1 MTNYAKASVHP
12 SELREFQDDQ
22 TGAHIYQLTND
33 TSINHNLYFLTS
45 SFTPDQKHLVFTSY
59 RSGKPNFFRL
69 EFPNGDIVQL
79 TGAEDVHGYSGVISK
94 DGTELFYTQAD
105 AIKAIHLDSLEE
117 RVLAEFPDGSLG
129 ECSVSAD
136 ERFIVTA
143 MKRDDKSH
151 ITVTAT
157 DGSGGEVIYTSPNQT
172 IIHPQFHP
180 KHPDFIAYSG
190 DPAPRMWTI
199 KRNGT
204 ENRSLYQHDNNEFL
218 VHETFL
224 GALDDLIV
232 THWPY
237 ALRRISLNTLQMQ
250 TIADFNAWHI
260 ASNRDGTKVLCDT
273 VHPDIG
279 LRLVDVES
287 GEHTPI
293 CYPQSSSG
301 GSQWKTDR
309 YALAEDWAAAQQSG
323 DREKSLS
330 WMEMKVDTVYGP
342 QWTHPHPSFSPDE
355 TAVVYTSDVSGHSQV
370 YVAMI
375 PST

>member
-1 MTNYAKASVHP
+1 MPNYAKASIHP

-22 TGAHIYQLTND
+22 TGAHIYQLTSD

-45 SFTPDQKHLVFTSY
+45 SFTPDQAHLIFTSY
-59 RSGKPNFFRL
+59 RSGKPNFFKL
-69 EFPNGDIVQL
+69 QFPNGDIVQL
-79 TGAEDVHGYSGVISK
+79 TDADEVHGYSGVISK

-105 AIKAIHLDSLEE
+105 AIKAIHLDTLEE
-117 RVLAEFPDGSLG
+117 RVLAEFPGGSLG

-136 ERFIVTA
+136 ERYIVTA

-157 DGSGGEVIYTSPNQT
+157 NGSGGEVIYTSPDQT

-180 KHPDFIAYSG
+180 KHPDLIAYSG

-199 KRNGT
+199 KRDGT
-204 ENRSLYQHDNNEFL
+204 ENCSLYQHDNNEFL

-224 GALDDLIV
+224 GVLDELIV

-237 ALRRISLNTLQMQ
+237 ALRRMSLETLQMQ

-279 LRLVDVES
+279 LRLVDVRT

-293 CYPQSSSG
+293 CHPQSSSS

-309 YALAEDWAAAQQSG
+309 YALAEDWAAAQQTG
-323 DREKSLS
+323 DREKALS

-370 YVAMI
+370 YVAVI
-375 PST
+375 P

>member
-1 MTNYAKASVHP
+1 MAKYAKGSVHP
-12 SELREFQDDQ
+12 SELQEFEDNQ

-33 TSINHNLYFLTS
+33 NTINHNLYFLTP
-45 SFTPDQKHLVFTSY
+45 SFTPDQSLMIFTSY
-59 RSGKPNFFRL
+59 RTGKSNFFKL

-79 TGAEDVHGYSGVISK
+79 TNGAEVHGYSGVIAK
-94 DGTELFYTQAD
+94 DGTELFYTEGD
-105 AIKAIHLDSLEE
+105 SIKAINLDTLVE
-117 RVLAEFPDGSLG
+117 RVLAEFAGGSLG

-136 ERFIVTA
+136 EKFIVTA
-143 MKRDDKSH
+143 MKRDGKSH

-157 DGSGGEVIYTSPNQT
+157 EGSGGEIIYTSPEQT

-180 KHPDFIAYSG
+180 KHADMIAYSG

-199 KRNGT
+199 KRDGT
-204 ENRSLYQHDNNEFL
+204 ENRNLYQHDNNEFL

-224 GALDDLIV
+224 GSQDELIV

-237 ALRRISLNTLQMQ
+237 ALRRISLDTLEIQ
-250 TIADFNAWHI
+250 TISDFNAWHI
-260 ASNRDGTKVLCDT
+260 ASNRAGTKVLCDT

-279 LRLVDVES
+279 LRLVDVET
-287 GEHTPI
+287 GEHVPI
-293 CYPQSSSG
+293 CYPQSSSS
-301 GSQWKTDR
+301 GSQWKKDR
-309 YALAEDWAAAQQSG
+309 YAVAEDWAAAQQAG

-370 YVAMI
+370 YVAVI
-375 PST
+375 P

>member
-1 MTNYAKASVHP
+1 MTNYTKASVHP

-45 SFTPDQKHLVFTSY
+45 SFTPDQKHLIFTSY
-59 RSGKPNFFRL
+59 RSGKPNFFKL
-69 EFPNGDIVQL
+69 EFPNGDIMQL
-79 TGAEDVHGYSGVISK
+79 TDADDVHGYSGVISK
-94 DGTELFYTQAD
+94 DGSELFYTQAD
-105 AIKAIHLDSLEE
+105 AIKAIHLDSFEE
-117 RVLAEFPDGSLG
+117 RVLAEFPGGSLG

-180 KHPDFIAYSG
+180 KYSDLIAYSG

-199 KRNGT
+199 KRDGT

-224 GALDDLIV
+224 GAQDDLIV

-237 ALRRISLNTLQMQ
+237 ALRRISLETLQIQ

-279 LRLVDVES
+279 LRLVDVET

-293 CYPQSSSG
+293 CYPQS
-301 GSQWKTDR
+301 
-309 YALAEDWAAAQQSG
+309 
-323 DREKSLS
+323 
-330 WMEMKVDTVYGP
+330 
-342 QWTHPHPSFSPDE
+342 
-355 TAVVYTSDVSGHSQV
+355 
-370 YVAMI
+370 
-375 PST
+375 

>member
-12 SELREFQDDQ
+12 SELRESQDSQ

-33 TSINHNLYFLTS
+33 TSINHNLYFLTP
-45 SFTPDQKHLVFTSY
+45 SFTPDQGYLIFTSY
-59 RSGKPNFFRL
+59 RSGKPNFFKL

-79 TGAEDVHGYSGVISK
+79 TDADDIHGYSGVISK
-94 DGTELFYTQAD
+94 EGTELFYSQAD
-105 AIKAIHLDSLEE
+105 AIKAIHLDTFEE
-117 RVLAEFPDGSLG
+117 RVLAEFQGGGLG

-136 ERFIVTA
+136 EQFIVTA

-157 DGSGGEVIYTSPNQT
+157 DGSGGKVIYTSPDQT

-180 KHPDFIAYSG
+180 KHPDLIAYSG

-199 KRNGT
+199 KRDGT

-224 GALDDLIV
+224 GAQDELIV

-237 ALRRISLNTLQMQ
+237 SLRRMSLETLQMQ

-279 LRLVDVES
+279 LRLIDVES
-287 GEHTPI
+287 GEHAPI
-293 CYPQSSSG
+293 CYPKSSSSG
-301 GSQWKTDR
+301 SQWETDR
-309 YALAEDWAAAQQSG
+309 YALAEDWAAAQQAG
-323 DREKSLS
+323 DREKALS

-370 YVAMI
+370 YVAVI
-375 PST
+375 P

>member
-1 MTNYAKASVHP
+1 MAKYAKGSVHS
-12 SELREFQDDQ
+12 SELQEFEDSQ

-33 TSINHNLYFLTS
+33 TTINHNLYFLTP
-45 SFTPDQKHLVFTSY
+45 SFTPDQNSLIFTSY
-59 RSGKPNFFRL
+59 RTGKANFFKL

-79 TGAEDVHGYSGVISK
+79 TNGEEVHGYSGVIAK
-94 DGTELFYTQAD
+94 DGTELFYTEGD
-105 AIKAIHLDSLEE
+105 SIKAIHLDTFEE
-117 RVLAEFPDGSLG
+117 RILAEFPGGGLG

-136 ERFIVTA
+136 EQFIVTA
-143 MKRDDKSH
+143 MKRDGKSH

-157 DGSGGEVIYTSPNQT
+157 DGSGGEIIYTSPEQT

-180 KHPDFIAYSG
+180 KHPDLIAYSG

-199 KRNGT
+199 KRDGT
-204 ENRSLYQHDNNEFL
+204 DNRNLYQHDNNEFL

-224 GALDDLIV
+224 GSQDELIV

-237 ALRRISLNTLQMQ
+237 ALRRIPLDTLEMQ
-250 TIADFNAWHI
+250 TISDFNAWHI
-260 ASNRDGTKVLCDT
+260 ASNRTGTKVLCDT

-279 LRLVDVES
+279 LRLVDVKT
-287 GEHTPI
+287 GEHVPI
-293 CYPQSSSG
+293 CYPNSSSS
-301 GSQWKTDR
+301 GSQWKKDR
-309 YALAEDWAAAQQSG
+309 YALAADWAAAQQAG

-355 TAVVYTSDVSGHSQV
+355 TSVVYTSDVSGHSQV
-370 YVAMI
+370 YVAVI
-375 PST
+375 P

>member
-1 MTNYAKASVHP
+1 MAKYAKGSVHS
-12 SELREFQDDQ
+12 SELQEFEDSQ

-33 TSINHNLYFLTS
+33 TTINHNLYFLTP
-45 SFTPDQKHLVFTSY
+45 SFTPDQNSLIFTSY
-59 RSGKPNFFRL
+59 RTGKANFFKL

-79 TGAEDVHGYSGVISK
+79 TNGEEVHGYSGVIAK
-94 DGTELFYTQAD
+94 DGTELFYTEGD
-105 AIKAIHLDSLEE
+105 SIKAIHLDTFEE
-117 RVLAEFPDGSLG
+117 RILAEFPGGGLG

-136 ERFIVTA
+136 EQFIVTA
-143 MKRDDKSH
+143 MKRDGKSH

-157 DGSGGEVIYTSPNQT
+157 DGSGGEIIYTSPEQT

-180 KHPDFIAYSG
+180 KHPDLIAYSG

-199 KRNGT
+199 KRDGT
-204 ENRSLYQHDNNEFL
+204 DNRNLYQHDNNEFL

-224 GALDDLIV
+224 GSQDELIV

-237 ALRRISLNTLQMQ
+237 ALRRISLDTLEMQ
-250 TIADFNAWHI
+250 TISDFNAWHI
-260 ASNRDGTKVLCDT
+260 ASNRTGTKVLCDT

-279 LRLVDVES
+279 LRLVDVKT
-287 GEHTPI
+287 GEHVPI
-293 CYPQSSSG
+293 CYPNSSSS
-301 GSQWKTDR
+301 GSQWKKDR
-309 YALAEDWAAAQQSG
+309 YALAADWAAAQQAG

-355 TAVVYTSDVSGHSQV
+355 TSVVYTSDVSGHSQV
-370 YVAMI
+370 YVAVI
-375 PST
+375 P

>member
-1 MTNYAKASVHP
+1 MAKYAKGSVHP
-12 SELREFQDDQ
+12 SELQEFEDSQ

-33 TSINHNLYFLTS
+33 TTINHNLYFLTP
-45 SFTPDQKHLVFTSY
+45 SFTPDQSHLIFTSY
-59 RSGKPNFFRL
+59 RSENANFFKL

-79 TGAEDVHGYSGVISK
+79 TNGEEVHGYSGIIAK
-94 DGTELFYTQAD
+94 DGKELFYTEGD
-105 AIKAIHLDSLEE
+105 SIKAIHLDTLAE
-117 RVLAEFPDGSLG
+117 RVLAEFPGGSLG

-136 ERFIVTA
+136 EQFIVTA

-157 DGSGGEVIYTSPNQT
+157 DGSGGDIIYTSPNQT

-180 KHPDFIAYSG
+180 KYADLIAYSG

-199 KRNGT
+199 KRDGT

-224 GALDDLIV
+224 GSQDELIV

-237 ALRRISLNTLQMQ
+237 ALRRISLDTLEMQ
-250 TIADFNAWHI
+250 TISDFNAWHI
-260 ASNRDGTKVLCDT
+260 ASNRAGTKVLCDT

-279 LRLVDVES
+279 LRLVDVET
-287 GEHTPI
+287 GEHVPV
-293 CYPQSSSG
+293 CYPQSSSS
-301 GSQWKTDR
+301 GSQWKKDR
-309 YALAEDWAAAQQSG
+309 YAVAEDWAAAQQAG

-370 YVAMI
+370 YVAVI
-375 PST
+375 P